1 MWVVCYFDA
10 AAKGIQITPVI
21 DDQLEVV
28 TLVNSL
34 LKNGH
39 SSIQIEKVA

>member
-28 TLVNSL
+28 TLINTL
-34 LKNGH
+34 LRDGH
-39 SSIQIEKVA
+39 SSIQIEMVA